1 MHPSNEAATAAVQ
14 RGNLDLQGR
23 HHMAPSNDKEAHG
36 AGEQDAEGEDG
47 AVRGARS
54 QVTGSG
60 ALVYSPPRLGS
71 AVAPE
76 AFHTEGSVSTVLS
89 TCTGRQRRRMAGTD
103 GQDRC

>member
-1 MHPSNEAATAAVQ
+1 MKLLQLRCSEAISIFKDAIK
-14 RGNLDLQGR
+14 
-23 HHMAPSNDKEAHG
+23 MAPSNDKEANG

-60 ALVYSPPRLGS
+60 ALLSPPRLGS

-89 TCTGRQRRRMAGTD
+89 TCTGRQRRCMAGTD
-103 GQDRC
+103 GLDRC

>member
-1 MHPSNEAATAAVQ
+1 
-14 RGNLDLQGR
+14 
-23 HHMAPSNDKEAHG
+23 MAPSNDKEANG

-47 AVRGARS
+47 AVGGARS
-54 QVTGSG
+54 QVTGSR
-60 ALVYSPPRLGS
+60 PPRLGS
-71 AVAPE
+71 TVAPE

>member
-1 MHPSNEAATAAVQ
+1 MKLLQLLQREAISIFKDAIK
-14 RGNLDLQGR
+14 
-23 HHMAPSNDKEAHG
+23 MAPSNDKEANG

-47 AVRGARS
+47 AVRGPRS

-60 ALVYSPPRLGS
+60 ALVSPPRLGS
-71 AVAPE
+71 AVGSPE